1 MASSAIP
8 FSHLNLHLPLSRAS
22 LARADCLATTRC
34 RFPSVTR
41 SCLADASSAL
51 LQAAKHTVRSLIL
64 KFSFYLLFGSPE
76 NVGKGKNLKYVF

>member
-51 LQAAKHTVRSLIL
+51 LQAAKHTEEMHG
-64 KFSFYLLFGSPE
+64 LF
-76 NVGKGKNLKYVF
+76 KGDLAWGFGRRYMGFCVEL